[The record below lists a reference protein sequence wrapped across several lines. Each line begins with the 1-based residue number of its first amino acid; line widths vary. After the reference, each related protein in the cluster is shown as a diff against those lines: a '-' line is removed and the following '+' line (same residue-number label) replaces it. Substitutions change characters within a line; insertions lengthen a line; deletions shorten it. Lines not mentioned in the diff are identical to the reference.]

1 MTLALL
7 GLHLKVGHKRGGV
20 LAQGAAVD
28 CLAAPLQQKQ
38 LVKGLH
44 IQSIAFS
51 KPSILR
57 EICLMTASCASEH
70 QGWQIRVSQYPT
82 ADMAEGTIS
91 TSLATLTC
99 LARPGLDQ
107 LLLQQ

>member
-1 MTLALL
+1 MTSALL
-7 GLHLKVGHKRGGV
+7 GLHLKVGHKCGGV

-44 IQSIAFS
+44 IQSMAFL

-70 QGWQIRVSQYPT
+70 QGWQIRIAQYPT
-82 ADMAEGTIS
+82 VNMAEGT
-91 TSLATLTC
+91 TFASLATLTC
-99 LARPGLDQ
+99 LATPGLDP
-107 LLLQQ
+107 LLLQR